1 MAAMVWM
8 AWGNAFGQV
17 SFVENDGKVSMLNN
31 EEKTVV
37 EFQKNEDSQVLDD
50 FEDGWGRIRVNGKT
64 GLAYSNGWIVE
75 PQDGD
80 LCIYDDF
87 YKYAN
92 SMC

>member
-37 EFQKNEDSQVLDD
+37 EF
-50 FEDGWGRIRVNGKT
+50 
-64 GLAYSNGWIVE
+64 
-75 PQDGD
+75 
-80 LCIYDDF
+80 
-87 YKYAN
+87 
-92 SMC
+92 